1 MAGGGAAVVR
11 PRLQNRMSY
20 WRWCFPTRDEV
31 WGVGGNVL
39 AICGVQDRKEDCH
52 DFQIAP
58 RFSIFTV
65 IFCAFLL
72 LYRKTPKIHGTFD
85 LPRVQPHPDI

>member
-1 MAGGGAAVVR
+1 MKPVTARACQLERRTVAGGGAAVVR

-39 AICGVQDRKEDCH
+39 AICGVQDRRIVMTFKLRR
-52 DFQIAP
+52 DFQ
-58 RFSIFTV
+58 
-65 IFCAFLL
+65 FLS
-72 LYRKTPKIHGTFD
+72 
-85 LPRVQPHPDI
+85 